1 MRSPQR
7 CWPHFF
13 CCQNLHNSG
22 SPVEKQT
29 AVQWSGQKQFSEWT
43 TVNFVQINTTFKSR
57 FSYYMLLSR
66 HKKSKPH
73 GYTEWNW
80 LCVLSK
86 PCHHFLAA
94 TDLLQHRVH
103 GESLQ
108 VLQVRVKEVGVRQ
121 GDLQQRLDDVADR
134 AVIRQ
139 SDFLCRANEISQA
152 KSIGQEDSTG
162 LAYA

>member
-43 TVNFVQINTTFKSR
+43 TVSFAQINTTFKSR
-57 FSYYMLLSR
+57 FSYYMLLSGHR
-66 HKKSKPH
+66 KSKPH
-73 GYTEWNW
+73 CYTFWNW

-86 PCHHFLAA
+86 PCAPLSGSHWPAPA
-94 TDLLQHRVH
+94 PCPWGVSAGSP
-103 GESLQ
+103 GESERGWSASGWPPAAPRWCSRSCSHQ
-108 VLQVRVKEVGVRQ
+108 AVGFS
-121 GDLQQRLDDVADR
+121 LP
-134 AVIRQ
+134 
-139 SDFLCRANEISQA
+139 C
-152 KSIGQEDSTG
+152 
-162 LAYA
+162 